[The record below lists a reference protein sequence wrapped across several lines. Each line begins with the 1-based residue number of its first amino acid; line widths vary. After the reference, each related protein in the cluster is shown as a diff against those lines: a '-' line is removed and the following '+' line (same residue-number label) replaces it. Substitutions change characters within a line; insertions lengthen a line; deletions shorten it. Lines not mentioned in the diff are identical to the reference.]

1 MINKLYSVASSIM
14 SKIRVVDIATI
25 GLAVDRADIEDLRRV
40 GKELSEAFED
50 IGFVFVKNHGVDEE
64 MINDARE
71 ASKDYFLVDFENK
84 FKYY

>member
-1 MINKLYSVASSIM
+1 M

-71 ASKDYFLVDFENK
+71 ASKDYFLVYLKINSNTTINFISSWIQV
-84 FKYY
+84 

>member
-1 MINKLYSVASSIM
+1 M

-71 ASKDYFLVDFENK
+71 ASKDYFLVYLKINSNTINFISSWIQV
-84 FKYY
+84 